1 MSKTWRPAADEDS
14 WKGVP
19 HSRIRHDITSSPAWK
34 ALSYTARGL
43 YTDLRARLRKGG
55 NGNIECTPSSMKG
68 VGWKSKTTIYLALAE
83 LEALGFIAKTRRGHK
98 GRADVTCSLYRFTD
112 QPSPPHPDK
121 GVIAFTA
128 TMDWRGFRT
137 DAEAEAAVSSISE
150 KNTSQPSQSQKTQG
164 QILALSGPD
173 SDHHTPFAGP
183 DSDHHKKH
191 DGQIPALR
199 EALK

>member
-1 MSKTWRPAADEDS
+1 VSKTWRPAADEDS

-83 LEALGFIAKTRRGHK
+83 LEALGVYCQDPPGAQRPRR
-98 GRADVTCSLYRFTD
+98 RDVLAVQVHR
-112 QPSPPHPDK
+112 P
-121 GVIAFTA
+121 
-128 TMDWRGFRT
+128 
-137 DAEAEAAVSSISE
+137 AEPAA
-150 KNTSQPSQSQKTQG
+150 PGQG
-164 QILALSGPD
+164 CHCVHRNHGLARVQD
-173 SDHHTPFAGP
+173 
-183 DSDHHKKH
+183 
-191 DGQIPALR
+191 R
-199 EALK
+199 R